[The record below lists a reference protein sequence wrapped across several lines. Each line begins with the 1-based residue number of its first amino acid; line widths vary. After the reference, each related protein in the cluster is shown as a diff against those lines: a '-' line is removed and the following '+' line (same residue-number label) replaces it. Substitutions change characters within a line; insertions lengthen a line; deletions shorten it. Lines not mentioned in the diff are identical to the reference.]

1 MAGVIREGRRNGE
14 SGQLDSVGN
23 AHGSHQVSAA
33 PLLTSYAK
41 VAPLLKR
48 YESG

>member
-14 SGQLDSVGN
+14 SGQLDSVWN

-33 PLLTSYAK
+33 QRPAFDQLCKSRFSAEA
-41 VAPLLKR
+41 V
-48 YESG
+48 